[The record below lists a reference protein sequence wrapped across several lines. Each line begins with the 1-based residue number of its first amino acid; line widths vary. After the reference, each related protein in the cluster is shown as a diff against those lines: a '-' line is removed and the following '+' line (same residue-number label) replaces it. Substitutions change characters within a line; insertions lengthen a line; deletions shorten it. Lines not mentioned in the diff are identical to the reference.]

1 MTPDPTHTRE
11 IANLPYRST
20 SAHKGDVGRIL
31 VVGGS
36 DGEVCMVGAPTLTA
50 NAALRSGAGLVQ
62 MVVPES
68 LRSAAATL
76 APCTTVRSLPGS
88 AGGVL
93 SIASDFRA
101 DVLAI
106 GPGLG
111 TGLSGDHL
119 AAITREFGGVVVLD
133 ADALNRLAERGG
145 DERFDADRVIL
156 TPHPGE
162 LARLLEA
169 RGLPPNVGDTNDAR
183 REAALA
189 LSSSWGVT
197 AVVKGSGTAVTDGKR
212 FYVNETGNAGM
223 ATAGAGDVLTGVI
236 AALAG
241 QKLPVIE
248 ACILGTYLHGLAGDF
263 AAEEL
268 GRWSITA
275 TDLIEYL
282 PEAFVEHRLAGEE

>member
-1 MTPDPTHTRE
+1 MTPEPVSTRE
-11 IANLPYRST
+11 IANLPHRAT

-36 DGEVCMVGAPTLTA
+36 DEEVCMIGAPALTA

-62 MVVPES
+62 IVVPES
-68 LRSAAATL
+68 LRAAAATL
-76 APCTTVRSLPGS
+76 APCCTVRSLPKS
-88 AGGVL
+88 SDQIL
-93 SIASDFRA
+93 SIAHDFRA

-111 TGLSGDHL
+111 EGLTGEQV
-119 AAITREFGGVVVLD
+119 AAITRRFEGIVVLD
-133 ADALNRLAERGG
+133 ADALNRLAELGS
-145 DERFDADRVIL
+145 DDRFQVERVIL

-169 RGLPPNVGDTNDAR
+169 RGLPPNVGDTNEAR

-197 AVVKGSGTAVTDGKR
+197 AVVKGSGTAVTDGRR

-223 ATAGAGDVLTGVI
+223 ATAGAGDVLTGII

-241 QKLPVIE
+241 QKLPAIE

-275 TDLIEYL
+275 TDLIDYL